1 MCRSNL
7 CRRDSEFLV
16 PISVQNQGNLK
27 RSPIGPLS
35 LLRSRRALSLSL
47 PTSTHQ
53 QKEPTA
59 RREWLAAF
67 LGFASLQPNRHLF
80 IVAASFLL
88 RPGINACTVCGSL
101 QGSLKIWFY
110 QSLLSGNSVC
120 YKHSSLPLPQKNQL
134 YNQWHCLPFTPA
146 LGKCQAIE
154 GEAVNLIILNSNI
167 LNYCTLSQGKE
178 E

>member
-1 MCRSNL
+1 MCRSKL
-7 CRRDSEFLV
+7 CRRDLEFLV

-27 RSPIGPLS
+27 RSPTGPLS
-35 LLRSRRALSLSL
+35 LLRSRRAPSLTLS
-47 PTSTHQ
+47 TSVHQ

-59 RREWLAAF
+59 RREWLAVVP
-67 LGFASLQPNRHLF
+67 GFASLQLNRHLF

-88 RPGINACTVCGSL
+88 RPRTNACTVCGSL

-110 QSLLSGNSVC
+110 QHLLSGNSVF
-120 YKHSSLPLPQKNQL
+120 YEHSSLPLPQKNQL

-154 GEAVNLIILNSNI
+154 EEAVNLIILNGNI
-167 LNYCTLSQGKE
+167 LNYCTLSWGKE